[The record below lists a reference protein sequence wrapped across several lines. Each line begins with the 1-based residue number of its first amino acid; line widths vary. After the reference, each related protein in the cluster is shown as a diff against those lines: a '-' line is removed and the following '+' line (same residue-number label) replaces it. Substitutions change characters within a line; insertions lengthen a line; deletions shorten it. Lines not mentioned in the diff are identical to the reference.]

1 MKIKSQEDYKL
12 PFKKIEINKEQNQKE
27 PKKIGKKIK
36 FTDRVKQQAMSKP
49 HFKNQE
55 NNFSTNYTIEGSKLT
70 PKRPYGLI
78 NLS

>member
-12 PFKKIEINKEQNQKE
+12 PTKKIEISKELNSKE

-49 HFKNQE
+49 HLINQE
-55 NNFSTNYTIEGSKLT
+55 INFSVNHTIEGSKLT